1 MRSLIRPPR
10 LQPGYRVQVVA
21 ASGPVDEKRF
31 TVGLEALEGRYDL
44 RFDDMGLFARTGF
57 LAGDDTHRLEAL
69 NTAIA
74 DRDCKA
80 IFLARG
86 GYGLMR
92 ILQQVDREALR
103 AHPKPIV
110 GFSDVTALL
119 ASCFQAGVAAIHG
132 PMFYQFAELAPEDKN
147 ALFTL
152 LEDPD
157 PGVLLTGL
165 ETVVPGVAR
174 GPLVGGNLEVL
185 SRLLGTPF
193 QPDLDGAV
201 LFLEE
206 VGELPYRVDR
216 LLTHFELAGALSR
229 VAGVVI
235 GDFTDCDE
243 IEDVDGQQP
252 TARQVLVE
260 RLERLA
266 APVVLGGT
274 FGHGERNTALPYG
287 TQVQLDTTSATLT
300 ALEGVVS

>member
-1 MRSLIRPPR
+1 MSSLIRPPR
-10 LQPGYRVQVVA
+10 LQPGDRVQVVA
-21 ASGPVDEKRF
+21 ASGPVDEERF
-31 TVGLEALEGRYDL
+31 RVGLEALEGRYDL
-44 RFDDMGLFARTGF
+44 RFDETGLFSRTGF

-74 DRDCKA
+74 DTECKA
-80 IFLARG
+80 VFLARG
-86 GYGLMR
+86 GYGLLR
-92 ILQQVDREALR
+92 ILQRVDREALR
-103 AHPKPIV
+103 SHPKAIV

-132 PMFYQFAELAPEDKN
+132 PMFYQFAELPPEDKN

-152 LEDPD
+152 LEDPE

-165 ETVVPGVAR
+165 ETVVPGAGR

-185 SRLLGTPF
+185 SRLLGTSF
-193 QPDLDGAV
+193 QPDFDGAV

-216 LLTHFELAGALSR
+216 LLTHFELAGVLSQ
-229 VAGVVI
+229 VAGIVI
-235 GDFTDCDE
+235 GDFSDCDE
-243 IEDVDGQQP
+243 AVDVDEQP
-252 TARQVLVE
+252 TTQQVLVE

-266 APVVLGGT
+266 VPVVLGGT

-287 TQVQLDTTSATLT
+287 TQVHLDAANGTLV
-300 ALEGVVS
+300 AREGAVS